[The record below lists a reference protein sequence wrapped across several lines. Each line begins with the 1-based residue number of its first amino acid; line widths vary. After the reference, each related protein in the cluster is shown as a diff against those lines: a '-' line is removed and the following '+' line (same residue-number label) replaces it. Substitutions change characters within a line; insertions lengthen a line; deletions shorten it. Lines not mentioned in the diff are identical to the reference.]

1 MCTSRK
7 LAGKIVVIWDGSPI
21 HRGQA
26 IKAFLKRRA
35 TKRWHLEQLPGY
47 APDLNPD
54 EGIWN
59 YLEAWWS
66 WAMSAVPICLS
77 YIERSFERESVCG
90 TKRRSSKA
98 VLVNA
103 VTWFSSLA
111 RDL

>member
-1 MCTSRK
+1 VCTSRQ

-21 HRGQA
+21 QRGHQ

-35 TKRWHLEQLPGY
+35 AKGLHLEQVPGY

-66 WAMSAVPICLS
+66 WATCAVPIWIS
-77 YIERSFERESVCG
+77 DPERSFERESVCG
-90 TKRRSSKA
+90 TKRRSSRA

-103 VTWFSSLA
+103 VT
-111 RDL
+111 RV